1 MSEKKSLEELFDM
14 EFYTQLR
21 EETLH
26 CRFHYAGYCYK
37 KYYEPVRCYNE
48 KNWFFSL
55 LGKKGYV
62 NQRMK
67 DKNGEKK

>member
-1 MSEKKSLEELFDM
+1 MNEDN
-14 EFYTQLR
+14 
-21 EETLH
+21 
-26 CRFHYAGYCYK
+26 
-37 KYYEPVRCYNE
+37 YYQNFKVIRCYNE

-67 DKNGEKK
+67 DKNE